1 MQNAMVTETEGMHRS
16 NMNLL
21 SPRLSRLTAGLPIA
35 NTKVEPPMGHR
46 FPEETANYL
55 IAG

>member
-35 NTKVEPPMGHR
+35 DTKVKPPLGHR
-46 FPEETANYL
+46 FPEKTANYL